1 MLSNLGKYELTT
13 ALTQTIIFTCFVVL
27 SNLGVFYLLA
37 QLLGIGAAFV
47 VNYYV
52 SSTYIWAG
60 RKRYAVAA

>member
-1 MLSNLGKYELTT
+1 VTT

-47 VNYYV
+47 INYYV
-52 SSTYIWAG
+52 SSTYIWAESKL
-60 RKRYAVAA
+60 RAVAV